1 MSIPAAMGLVSP
13 LFVLSLAAMP
23 ISLFLKIL
31 TLASYFV
38 IQSMLAGSDE
48 DIKTTGQ

>member
-1 MSIPAAMGLVSP
+1 MFIRVATASVSL
-13 LFVLSLAAMP
+13 LFAVLLAAMP